1 MKGKISAFFRRIFL
15 PNFSKIRGGVRKRR
29 DTRKFPSRDTSELRA
44 TVDPRI
50 PFAPAPAK
58 PAIRQESDIKGEVCV
73 CDMRTCWPNYSKI
86 RGGVWKLRDTRKF
99 PSRDTSELRAT
110 VDPRIPFA
118 PAPAKP
124 AIRQESD
131 IKGEVCVCDMR
142 TCWPNYSKIR
152 GGVWKLRDTRK
163 FHESI
168 YGYGRQI
175 SGSPVEIWPS
185 LTHRR

>member
-1 MKGKISAFFRRIFL
+1 MKGKISASFRRIYL
-15 PNFSKIRGGVRKRR
+15 PNYSKIRRGVRKRR
-29 DTRKFPSRDTSELRA
+29 DARKFPSRDTLELRSP
-44 TVDPRI
+44 VDPRI

-99 PSRDTSELRAT
+99 PSRDTSELRTT

-124 AIRQESD
+124 AIRQGSD

>member
-15 PNFSKIRGGVRKRR
+15 PNFSKICGGVRKRR

-50 PFAPAPAK
+50 PFAPVPAK

-73 CDMRTCWPNYSKI
+73 CGMRTCWPKYSKI
-86 RGGVWKLRDTRKF
+86 G
-99 PSRDTSELRAT
+99 
-110 VDPRIPFA
+110 
-118 PAPAKP
+118 
-124 AIRQESD
+124 
-131 IKGEVCVCDMR
+131 
-142 TCWPNYSKIR
+142 

>member
-15 PNFSKIRGGVRKRR
+15 PNFSKICGGVRKRR

-86 RGGVWKLRDTRKF
+86 GGGVWK
-99 PSRDTSELRAT
+99 PS
-110 VDPRIPFA
+110 
-118 PAPAKP
+118 
-124 AIRQESD
+124 
-131 IKGEVCVCDMR
+131 GEVGPVSQAPVDSHCFAGPGNWTFVIR
-142 TCWPNYSKIR
+142 ARLTLRNKI
-152 GGVWKLRDTRK
+152 
-163 FHESI
+163 I
-168 YGYGRQI
+168 NPQI
-175 SGSPVEIWPS
+175 LKIKT
-185 LTHRR
+185 LFT